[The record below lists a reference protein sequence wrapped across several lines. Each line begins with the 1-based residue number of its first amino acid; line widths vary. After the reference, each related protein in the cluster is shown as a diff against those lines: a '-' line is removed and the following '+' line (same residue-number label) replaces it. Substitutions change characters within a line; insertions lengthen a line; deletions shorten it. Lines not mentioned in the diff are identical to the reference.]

1 MKRDD
6 DFSSLDGYALTQI
19 WRDHCLPPSPSLVCE
34 KRCRAVG
41 LPHRGL
47 FSPCIGHGEGET

>member
-1 MKRDD
+1 MKKDD

-47 FSPCIGHGEGET
+47 FSPCIGHGRG